1 MKGGQRWHP
10 FLSKN
15 SRMTTTTYDQ
25 ATDLLVLLTAASDP
39 KKQDATIRAQLFF
52 DHHMKDFDYIVPNT
66 ISYNILVEAYAKN
79 GGDKTLDSNFNL
91 VEEAHNAQGV
101 LLDSTFQWWN
111 IVFV

>member
-1 MKGGQRWHP
+1 
-10 FLSKN
+10 
-15 SRMTTTTYDQ
+15 
-25 ATDLLVLLTAASDP
+25 
-39 KKQDATIRAQLFF
+39 
-52 DHHMKDFDYIVPNT
+52 MKDFDYIVPNT

-111 IVFV
+111 IVFVMFWGVWGYGDDADL